1 MTTIFLNGRLQYV
14 SASCVIKTQNLLMA
28 GKKTGQIAKEIKRS
42 KAYTQELVNVI
53 NEHLQMVKEA
63 A

>member
-1 MTTIFLNGRLQYV
+1 
-14 SASCVIKTQNLLMA
+14 MA

-42 KAYTQELVNVI
+42 KAYTQELVNII

-63 A
+63 AWVILIGI